1 MDDFYK
7 NGMPW
12 EYRYWVP
19 QLRKDLTENAILNI
33 YWFSSKS
40 FTHFYRNG
48 LRLGV
53 AEGSLTEKLKKLEE
67 TEFKFIPLVRLTE
80 VSALAKLRRKDAYL
94 QLTRGFGIPALPVAV
109 SDKAVWWFILPT
121 KGFRLFL
128 ESRKVELS
136 NVVMNFWIEISEFP
150 DDYQRKLL
158 ARCAADGVRWR
169 RFGGHI
175 FVPIGAIF
183 SEITQDVID
192 LHQIGPVRWRD
203 ERRFVAL
210 NLFRAE
216 VDTVLDVVDEINLSV
231 DTIVKKGFNFL
242 QRKVAEMMT
251 AEVSDEDMM
260 HRDESLIEV
269 SALKQHE
276 FLPKLFKLN
285 FRSVYQIEEI
295 SMYCE
300 HICGQVFGENER
312 YFTAYVRMVAN
323 TLSMFHP
330 YCMRRPKKLSQFED
344 GDPSVRLLILAR
356 QQLCLRIYRR
366 HVLHAYRVDVYRQ
379 RTMPADLLAKHV
391 GHAIRC
397 IIDKF
402 ERLWSDESGSKVG
415 VGVFFKESQMSVR
428 VPMPR
433 EIFEAMMERVS
444 NYIEAK
450 WNRDTTVTLARTV
463 TKSFVK
469 WFVETFGVAGFKVLI
484 GSAHDSTARRVVE
497 ALNIVKA
504 KIDDSLRHFIELAEM
519 MLMLPQ
525 TVPR

>member
-1 MDDFYK
+1 MDDFFK

-12 EYRYWVP
+12 QYRYWVP
-19 QLRKDLTENAILNI
+19 HLRKELTENAILNI

-48 LRLGV
+48 MRLGV
-53 AEGSLTEKLKKLEE
+53 AEGSLTENLKKLEE

-94 QLTRGFGIPALPVAV
+94 ELTRGFGIPAFPVAV

-121 KGFRLFL
+121 KGFKLFL
-128 ESRKVELS
+128 QSRKVETHKVLMS
-136 NVVMNFWIEISEFP
+136 FWIEISEFP

-158 ARCAADGVRWR
+158 ARCAANGVRWCK
-169 RFGGHI
+169 FGGHI

-183 SEITQDVID
+183 SEVTQDVID
-192 LHQIGPVRWRD
+192 LHQIGPARFRD

-216 VDTVLDVVDEINLSV
+216 VDTVCDVVDEINLSV

-242 QRKVAEMMT
+242 RRKVAEMMT

-260 HRDESLIEV
+260 HRDEALIEV
-269 SALKQHE
+269 GELKKHE

-285 FRSVYQIEEI
+285 FRTLEWLDDI

-323 TLSMFHP
+323 TKSMLHP
-330 YCMRRPKKLSQFED
+330 YSLKGPIKASPFED
-344 GDPSVRLLILAR
+344 GDPAVRLLLLAR

-366 HVLHAYRVDVYRQ
+366 HVIHAYRVDVYRQ

-397 IIDKF
+397 IVDKF

-433 EIFEAMMERVS
+433 EAFEAMMERVKS
-444 NYIEAK
+444 YIETK
-450 WNRDTTVTLARTV
+450 WNRDATVTLARTV

-484 GSAHDSTARRVVE
+484 GSAYDGTVQRVIE
-497 ALNIVKA
+497 AFNIVKR